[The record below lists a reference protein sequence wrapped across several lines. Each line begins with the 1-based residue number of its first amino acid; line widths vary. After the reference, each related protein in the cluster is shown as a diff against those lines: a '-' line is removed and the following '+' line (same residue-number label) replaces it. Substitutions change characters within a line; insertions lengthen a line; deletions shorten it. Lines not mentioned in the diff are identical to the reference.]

1 MLLLTRFGD
10 FMKDVQ
16 KWWNDE
22 IVPEIRKHGHPMLFP
37 TEDIEDYIMVET
49 PNGASELLKELN
61 SWVDEIMTTY
71 QNLPKNEPVAVWDDE
86 GKWVFTMRELFLMR
100 AMDSM
105 GEIKISEALELGY
118 YPYGGQ

>member
-10 FMKDVQ
+10 FMNHVQ

-22 IVPEIRKHGHPMLFP
+22 IVPQIRNHGTPMLFP
-37 TEDIEDYIMVET
+37 TEDIEDYIFES
-49 PNGASELLKELN
+49 PNGESELLKELN
-61 SWVDEIMTTY
+61 SWVDEIITTY

-86 GKWVFTMRELFLMR
+86 GKFVLTMRELFLMR
-100 AMDSM
+100 AMESM
-105 GEIKISEALELGY
+105 GEIKISETLESGY